1 VQSAEP
7 LYVVER
13 DAASNRVT
21 VGPKRELATT
31 AVRLDNARLRR
42 PADQVRQVRL
52 RYHAAPIPCRANVA
66 DGGEVQLELEHPAH
80 AVAPGQLACLM
91 RDDCVVGE
99 GTIAESG

>member
-7 LYVVER
+7 LYVVKK

-21 VGPKRELATT
+21 VGPKHELATT
-31 AVRLDNARLRR
+31 TVRLENARLHR
-42 PADQVRQVRL
+42 PADQIRQVRL
-52 RYHAAPIPCRANVA
+52 RYHAAPIPCSAHVGE
-66 DGGEVQLELEHPAH
+66 GGEIQLELEHPAH

-99 GTIAESG
+99 GTIVESG